1 MAIRKSDSARND
13 LFTALYKKYY
23 RRIVAFYV
31 RAFHLSYEDAKELA
45 QDAFVRFYEAMDEY
59 RGDAEWAFFEKIAR
73 NVAYN
78 RIRSGKTKKRSVDL
92 VDLDDPQF
100 GSGPAGDEPNY
111 AARQEEMLQKKALYE
126 AIADLPPGQRQA
138 MNLRMQGFS
147 YEEIAVALRTTADGV
162 RTRIRDAKKLL
173 SRRLGGAFPEDEE

>member
-1 MAIRKSDSARND
+1 MAIRRGDGAKND
-13 LFTALYKKYY
+13 LFTAMYDKYY

-45 QDAFVRFYEAMDEY
+45 QDAFVRFYEALDEY
-59 RGDAEWAFFEKIAR
+59 RGDAEWAFLEETAR

-78 RIRSGKTKKRSVDL
+78 RIRSGKTRKRSVDL
-92 VDLDDPQF
+92 VDLDDPKF
-100 GSGPAGDEPNY
+100 GSGPAGEEPNY
-111 AARQEEMLQKKALYE
+111 AAQQEEALQKKALYE
-126 AIADLPPGQRQA
+126 AIDGLPPGQRQA

-147 YEEIAVALRTTADGV
+147 YEEIAVALRTTVDGV

-173 SRRLGGAFPEDEE
+173 MRRLGGTFPEDEE

>member
-1 MAIRKSDSARND
+1 MAIRKGDGAKND
-13 LFTALYKKYY
+13 LFTALYNKYY

-73 NVAYN
+73 NVVYN
-78 RIRSGKTKKRSVDL
+78 RIRSRKAKKRSVDL
-92 VDLDDPQF
+92 VDLDDPKF

-111 AARQEEMLQKKALYE
+111 AALQEGALRKKALYE

-147 YEEIAVALRTTADGV
+147 YDEIAIALRTSADGI

-173 SRRLGGAFPEDEE
+173 SRRLGATFPEVEE